1 MIAPCQTEQLC
12 VSRRLFNQCFLNCN
26 APCLQASLP
35 QGRSGAVPA
44 CPAPLTRLPPSHNH
58 ERNSMNIRN
67 VKTQPVPAETPADY
81 AACADIWL
89 EASLLAHDFVPPAL
103 WTAQREAMARHYL
116 PASQVTVF
124 RHAGRP
130 IAFAAVCSPDGEDLL
145 AALFVAPA
153 FWRKGFGSALLRHVL
168 RGRVRLDVYR
178 ANTGALAFYKSMG
191 FVPVG
196 ESLCGH
202 TGQPQMAMLWTA
214 PALPQG

>member
-89 EASLLAHDFVPPAL
+89 EASLLAPISPPIISTRRLQIDRPSPVPP
-103 WTAQREAMARHYL
+103 
-116 PASQVTVF
+116 
-124 RHAGRP
+124 
-130 IAFAAVCSPDGEDLL
+130 
-145 AALFVAPA
+145 
-153 FWRKGFGSALLRHVL
+153 
-168 RGRVRLDVYR
+168 
-178 ANTGALAFYKSMG
+178 
-191 FVPVG
+191 
-196 ESLCGH
+196 
-202 TGQPQMAMLWTA
+202 
-214 PALPQG
+214 

>member
-1 MIAPCQTEQLC
+1 MSLDG
-12 VSRRLFNQCFLNCN
+12 VVFNC
-26 APCLQASLP
+26 
-35 QGRSGAVPA
+35 SGP
-44 CPAPLTRLPPSHNH
+44 
-58 ERNSMNIRN
+58 
-67 VKTQPVPAETPADY
+67 
-81 AACADIWL
+81 
-89 EASLLAHDFVPPAL
+89 
-103 WTAQREAMARHYL
+103 
-116 PASQVTVF
+116 
-124 RHAGRP
+124 GRP
-130 IAFAAVCSPDGEDLL
+130 IAFAAVCSPDGDDLL

-168 RGRVRLDVYR
+168 RGRVRLRLDVYR